1 MSAWAGGPGDLDDRQ
16 RAGIRRALAK
26 WRQQRFLLESQAPDP
41 GMPPAEPT
49 GPWAAGVPGGAPTD
63 RAAAGGPAGDRGPT
77 EDAATDCSTATD
89 PASAS
94 ATAQA
99 GDPAS
104 ASATAQAG
112 GGSRPPGDR
121 GDPFGDRVIG
131 LDIEIVDVELLH
143 PGRPGVL
150 DVVAEMDGRLA
161 HAVFAL
167 RRPGDEV
174 RVVGAVEDPAL
185 GFVEDPDGMAVLVD
199 ALRDA
204 EAARLLLHAVA
215 GSGIDRAP
223 EPIGSTRQHP
233 GGVVALVADGPDAT
247 ILAIDRRFMLSVF
260 PWLRRGPHPGT
271 TVLAGLDEA
280 GFNHLAAPV
289 ALWRRAGR
297 DLGAVQEFLT
307 GASGGW
313 ALALASLRDLFAA
326 GVDPDAAG
334 GDFASEALA
343 LGTMAARMHLALDR
357 AFGRRAGEPRAWAGE
372 AERAAAGAPL
382 SEAARSA
389 LDALCAT
396 ELRPP
401 AIRVHGD
408 FHLGRTERTDH
419 GWVLTD
425 TMPGG
430 TEEGSDDPVYR
441 SPLCDVACFCASL
454 RRAARTAS
462 AEQSQGT
469 DVGQVLRLA
478 SAWEA
483 RNRQAFLAAYLAT
496 PGIGGLV
503 PANRE
508 LSAAL
513 VTCFEILADVVRPA
527 PAGLLG

>member
-16 RAGIRRALAK
+16 RAGVRRALAK
-26 WRQQRFLLESQAPDP
+26 WRQQRFLLESQATDP
-41 GMPPAEPT
+41 GMPVAEPV
-49 GPWAAGVPGGAPTD
+49 GPRAAGVPG
-63 RAAAGGPAGDRGPT
+63 AGPIGGSA
-77 EDAATDCSTATD
+77 STCA
-89 PASAS
+89 ASA
-94 ATAQA
+94 
-99 GDPAS
+99 G
-104 ASATAQAG
+104 
-112 GGSRPPGDR
+112 PPDDR
-121 GDPFGDRVIG
+121 DGPFGDRVTG

-150 DVVAEMDGRLA
+150 DVVAEMDGQLA

-167 RRPGDEV
+167 RRPGDDV
-174 RVVGAVEDPAL
+174 RVVGPVEDPAL
-185 GFVEDPDGMAVLVD
+185 GLVEDADGTAVLVD

-223 EPIGSTRQHP
+223 RPTGSTRQHP
-233 GGVVALVADGPDAT
+233 GGVVTLVDDGPDAT
-247 ILAIDRRFMLSVF
+247 ILALDRRFMLSVF
-260 PWLRRGPHPGT
+260 PWLHRGPHPGT

-297 DLGAVQEFLT
+297 DLGAAQELLT

-357 AFGRRAGEPRAWAGE
+357 AFGRQPGDPAAWAVQ
-372 AERAAAGAPL
+372 AEQAAAPAAL
-382 SEAARSA
+382 ADAARAA
-389 LDALCAT
+389 LDALIVT
-396 ELRPP
+396 EVRPP

-430 TEEGSDDPVYR
+430 TEEGSADPVYR
-441 SPLCDVACFCASL
+441 SPLCDVAAFCASL
-454 RRAARTAS
+454 RRAARIAS
-462 AEQSQGT
+462 AEQSQGA
-469 DVGQVLRLA
+469 DPAQVQRLA

-483 RNRQAFLAAYLAT
+483 RNRRAFLAAYFAT

-508 LSAAL
+508 LSEAV
-513 VTCFEILADVVRPA
+513 VTCFEVLADAARPA
-527 PAGLLG
+527 PAGLPG